1 MSRRYRRKNNNAL
14 NIFFAIILILL
25 IGMLCYRIYTEQ
37 IKPKDDK
44 NKVETKEKDNKKT
57 NENKNTD
64 NKTDDSK
71 TTKEVTTEN
80 ANKVTNKPS
89 QDEKTE
95 TKNENKR
102 RGGNVTLEL
111 IGEENIII
119 SQGSNYN
126 DEGIKAYYSDGSD
139 ASVEVDVDNA
149 VDTSKSGTYTVSY
162 YAGNAVVIRR
172 VTVE

>member
-1 MSRRYRRKNNNAL
+1 MAKRKKKNLL
-14 NIFFAIILILL
+14 NYFLVLLL
-25 IGMLCYRIYTEQ
+25 IVLTGILGYRIYQDKIANNSNDKTNQKEEKKTDTE
-37 IKPKDDK
+37 KKDDK
-44 NKVETKEKDNKKT
+44 KEN
-57 NENKNTD
+57 NKNVEER
-64 NKTDDSK
+64 
-71 TTKEVTTEN
+71 KEN
-80 ANKVTNKPS
+80 SNNVTNKPS

-111 IGEENIII
+111 IGEENITI

-126 DEGIKAYYSDGSD
+126 DEGVKAYYSDGSD

-149 VDTSKSGTYTVSY
+149 VDTSKKGTYTVTY
-162 YAGNAVVIRR
+162 YAGNSVVIRR